1 MGRTKSVLGVLLA
14 LLLLVAGAG
23 IAGAAPRMVID
34 RSHGQ
39 TVDLSGFTSVLVGW
53 EVVGDQLDEIVPLT
67 ADVLNACNLLVVPQP
82 VSSDFTDAEV
92 ALVHSYVEAG
102 GGLWVLYDADA
113 PQPNFNKLPAAF
125 GVTFNPGVVTDYDWN
140 SDTYIDQL
148 LVSTPYDLVSHP
160 LFAGV
165 TAFSYYRGVSLNPG
179 SSPVVVTATT
189 TARVDGVPQSEP
201 PLLAA
206 ADVGTGH
213 VVFVGDATP
222 LEPSVYP
229 VLDPETK
236 QLLDNI
242 VTWLKKP
249 EAPPVPTTKKVTIN
263 IRPWSKDNKIDL
275 QSKGFIRVAV
285 LSTPEFDAKQVDP
298 KTVLFAGAKPL
309 CWVRM
314 DVDRD
319 RDKDLLLLFHIP
331 DLNLTEDSTEAVLD
345 GKTLDGQSFEG
356 RDAVQVVQHKK
367 CKNPPKHDNCGGKK
381 GK

>member
-1 MGRTKSVLGVLLA
+1 MGRMKSLLGVLVA

-113 PQPNFNKLPAAF
+113 PQPNFNKLPTVF
-125 GVTFNPGVVTDYDWN
+125 GVTFNAGVVTDYDWM
-140 SDTYIDQL
+140 SDGYSDQL
-148 LVSTPYDLVSHP
+148 LVSTPSNLTSHP
-160 LFAGV
+160 LFVGV
-165 TAFSYYRGVSLNPG
+165 TAFTYYRGVSLDPG
-179 SSPVVVTATT
+179 SLPVVVTGTS
-189 TARVDGVPQSEP
+189 TAYVGGASQPYP
-201 PLLAA
+201 PLFAA
-206 ADVGTGH
+206 AEVGTGH

-222 LEPSVYP
+222 LEPSTYAL
-229 VLDPETK
+229 LDLETK

-242 VTWLKKP
+242 VSWLQKP
-249 EAPPVPTTKKVTIN
+249 DEETGPIQVTIN
-263 IRPWSKDNKIDL
+263 LRPWNRHNRINL
-275 QSKGFIRVAV
+275 GARGFIRVAV
-285 LSTPEFDAKQVDP
+285 MSTDDFDAAQVDP
-298 KTVLFAGAKPL
+298 KSVVFAGASPV
-309 CWVRM
+309 CWKLQKVN
-314 DVDRD
+314 RD
-319 RDKDLLLLFHIP
+319 REKDLVLVFWIP
-331 DLNLTEDSTEAVLD
+331 DLKDLTCDSTEVVLTGNTKD
-345 GKTLDGQSFEG
+345 GKSTIEG
-356 RDAVQVVQHKK
+356 KDSVQIQPTGK
-367 CKNPPKHDNCGGKK
+367 CKPPKHDKCGGKK